1 MAKIKQVVARQII
14 DSRGFPTVEST
25 VILDDGLSSAASVPS
40 GASTGIHEALELR
53 DNDPGNYF
61 GKSVLKAVS
70 NVSNKIHPL
79 LKGIEITDQENIDNL
94 MCENDATP
102 NKSNFGA
109 NAILSVSLATARCAA
124 AEMKKPLYEYI
135 QKLYTGKP
143 GQGEVKPL
151 FNVIN
156 GGLHAARSVSFQ
168 EFFIIPQFDSFK
180 LCLKTGCEIY
190 QQLKKELKVRDKNT
204 NIGDE
209 GGFAPFFRQNE
220 EVLEFLA
227 EVTKSQPVKLG
238 LDIASSTFF
247 QNGHYMPQN
256 KEVTSLEYIDFISRF
271 VTDFGLEILEDPL
284 SQDSWSDW
292 VDLMEKVA
300 GKTKII
306 GDDLLVTNPERLKKA
321 IDLKAC
327 NGILIKLNQIG
338 TLSETLNVIKIAR
351 DAGFTIIISHR
362 SGETTDDFIADLA
375 VGVEAEYVKFGA
387 PVRGERVAKYNRLL
401 AIYDNFS

>member
-1 MAKIKQVVARQII
+1 
-14 DSRGFPTVEST
+14 
-25 VILDDGLSSAASVPS
+25 
-40 GASTGIHEALELR
+40 
-53 DNDPGNYF
+53 
-61 GKSVLKAVS
+61 
-70 NVSNKIHPL
+70 
-79 LKGIEITDQENIDNL
+79 
-94 MCENDATP
+94 
-102 NKSNFGA
+102 
-109 NAILSVSLATARCAA
+109 
-124 AEMKKPLYEYI
+124 
-135 QKLYTGKP
+135 
-143 GQGEVKPL
+143 
-151 FNVIN
+151 
-156 GGLHAARSVSFQ
+156 
-168 EFFIIPQFDSFK
+168 
-180 LCLKTGCEIY
+180 
-190 QQLKKELKVRDKNT
+190 
-204 NIGDE
+204 
-209 GGFAPFFRQNE
+209 
-220 EVLEFLA
+220 
-227 EVTKSQPVKLG
+227 
-238 LDIASSTFF
+238 
-247 QNGHYMPQN
+247 MPQN

-387 PVRGERVAKYNRLL
+387 PVRGERVVKYNRLL
-401 AIYDNFS
+401 AIYNNFS